1 MARFGKK
8 NHVSLSVLDT
18 SVIMMGSP
26 KIGKSSIC
34 KEIAE
39 KLCGEGYLFLEMYR
53 ETGADLIEG
62 IIYENV
68 ETWEKFKE
76 IVEDIEDNKTT
87 DYKDL
92 KLVIIDTWDN
102 GLCLAEQESIRLW
115 NKANPDKKT
124 DSIQAAWSGF
134 MRGQDKAADLMDDMV
149 YRLRAVGITV
159 WIIMHVKTSNIT
171 DPVSG
176 ETFQQLSS
184 DVTQRYFSRL
194 KRNTDLI
201 AVAYADRKI
210 IKEKTGKKNPVTHKD
225 ELKGVLKSESRKI
238 KFRDSSY
245 VIDAG
250 GRLAHIVEEIPF
262 SADAFIEAVTNA
274 LEEEVKSKGGNL
286 EERKKEDE
294 ARLAKRQQEIAEA
307 ESEHKKK
314 KELDTIIYKIKDFVA
329 VCKEKKDG
337 ESVKGLIAKAK
348 ELGYEV
354 PYDVSTVED
363 AKALLGYIESL
374 S

>member
-1 MARFGKK
+1 MAKFGKK
-8 NHVSLSVLDT
+8 NHVSLNVLDT
-18 SVIMMGSP
+18 SIIMMGSP
-26 KIGKSSIC
+26 KIGKSTIC

-39 KLCGEGYLFLEMYR
+39 KLCGDGYLFLEMYR
-53 ETGADLIEG
+53 ETGGSLIEG
-62 IIYENV
+62 IIYETV
-68 ETWEKFKE
+68 ETWEKFEE
-76 IVEDIEDNKTT
+76 IVDDIEENRST

-115 NKANPDKKT
+115 NRANPDKKT

-149 YRLRAVGITV
+149 YRLKAVGITV

-184 DVTQRYFSRL
+184 DISQRYFSRL

-201 AVAYADRKI
+201 AVAYADREI
-210 IKEKTGKKNPVTHKD
+210 VKEKTGKKNPVTHKD
-225 ELKGVLKSESRKI
+225 EVKGVLKSESRKI

-262 SADAFIEAVTNA
+262 SADAFIEAVTRA
-274 LEEEVKSKGGNL
+274 LEEEVKSKGGSL
-286 EERKKEDE
+286 EDRKKEDAE
-294 ARLAKRQQEIAEA
+294 RLAKRTEEIAIA
-307 ESEHKKK
+307 EQRHKEQKQLDNMIE
-314 KELDTIIYKIKDFVA
+314 ELKSWIKDNKATGTEKVKALVA
-329 VCKEKKDG
+329 K
-337 ESVKGLIAKAK
+337 SK
-348 ELGYEV
+348 ELGVEN
-354 PYDVSTVED
+354 PIQVSDINDATV
-363 AKALLGYIESL
+363 LLEYAHSL
-374 S
+374 